1 MAALTL
7 TAIEGIPMVQDGDN
21 VAELVVRALD
31 KMGLELHNGDIL
43 TICQKIVSKSE
54 GRVVDLKTLEPS
66 HLARNFAAR
75 WDKDPRA
82 VELVLRNTIRILR
95 NATPLPIVEPVPPCT
110 SPTPPL
116 A

>member
-54 GRVVDLKTLEPS
+54 GRVVDLKTIEPS

-75 WDKDPRA
+75 WDKEFAQTPAWTNRTASSTIARSCCPRMETHQPRGFA
-82 VELVLRNTIRILR
+82 PR
-95 NATPLPIVEPVPPCT
+95 
-110 SPTPPL
+110 
-116 A
+116 